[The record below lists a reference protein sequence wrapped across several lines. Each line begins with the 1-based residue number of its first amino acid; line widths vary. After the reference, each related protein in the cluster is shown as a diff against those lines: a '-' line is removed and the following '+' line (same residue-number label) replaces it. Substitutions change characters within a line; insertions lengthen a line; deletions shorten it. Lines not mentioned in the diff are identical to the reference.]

1 MITRTIELVEKN
13 FDIVVEVTKDG
24 RIIEARMIVAHM
36 EDNPI
41 ECLKSVLGSKYYQKR
56 IEAEFILLDW
66 SDNGDDDHAEES
78 WSVESL
84 KESMIQILGVKP
96 A

>member
-13 FDIVVEVTKDG
+13 FDIVVEVTKDCQV
-24 RIIEARMIVAHM
+24 IEANMIVIHM

-41 ECLKSVLGSKYYQKR
+41 ECAHSVRHSEYFMNR
-56 IEAEFILLDW
+56 IKEQFVHLDW
-66 SDNGDDDHAEES
+66 SNGDDDHAEES
-78 WSVESL
+78 WSIESL